1 MCDSPHLTRHLRLVA
16 AGVLLIAVVAAV
28 EVAVADLVAGDPEA
42 ALALLA
48 RHGAALVVA
57 VVLVAV
63 VAVGLVA
70 LVVAVVGLVAAVVR
84 RHAVGRVKLVVAARK
99 LAGLAVGR
107 S

>member
-1 MCDSPHLTRHLRLVA
+1 M
-16 AGVLLIAVVAAV
+16 VAAV

-48 RHGAALVVA
+48 RHGPALVVA

-70 LVVAVVGLVAAVVR
+70 PVVAVVGLVAAVVR
-84 RHAVGRVKLVVAARK
+84 RHAVGRVKLVVAA
-99 LAGLAVGR
+99 
-107 S
+107 